1 MTAVFADTAF
11 YLALLNA
18 DDDLHPRAAQLA
30 ATLNVGMVTTA
41 WILTEVLDA
50 LSRPESRKMVVGF
63 IETLRAD
70 PQVTIVPASQDL
82 FDRGFDLF
90 KRRPDK
96 GWSLTDC
103 ISFSVMEE
111 GHIGE
116 SLTADHH
123 FEQAGFRILL

>member
-1 MTAVFADTAF
+1 MNVVFADTAF

-18 DDDLHPRAAQLA
+18 DDELHPRAAELA
-30 ATLNVGMVTTA
+30 ATLGASMVTTA

-50 LSRPESRKMVVGF
+50 LSQPEFRSMAVGF
-63 IETLRAD
+63 IEALSLD
-70 PQVTIVPASQDL
+70 PKVTIMPATQEL

-103 ISFSVMEE
+103 ISFAVMQEQ
-111 GHIGE
+111 GISD
-116 SLTADHH
+116 SLSADHH
-123 FEQAGFRILL
+123 FEQAGFRVLL

>member
-18 DDDLHPRAAQLA
+18 DDELHPRAAELA
-30 ATLNVGMVTTA
+30 ATLNASMVTNA

-50 LSRPESRKMVVGF
+50 LSRPEFRRTVVGF
-63 IETLRAD
+63 IEAIKVD
-70 PQVTIVPASQDL
+70 PRVTVVPASQEL

-96 GWSLTDC
+96 EWSLTDC
-103 ISFSVMEE
+103 ISFAVMDAE
-111 GHIGE
+111 GISE
-116 SLTADHH
+116 SLTSDHH
-123 FEQAGFRILL
+123 FEQAGFRVLL